1 MLKDK
6 VHNIFKEEYIKLDL
20 KCNNW
25 EEAIRGTGNILLEN
39 MLVTNEYIEETVNSV
54 RKLGAYIVIDKGIA
68 MPHASDYKGVKINGI
83 AISRL
88 ENPIE
93 FGSKNNDPVNYIF
106 MIASKNMESHIEMLS
121 KLSDLLI
128 NKNFINTIRNA
139 QNRNEIIEYI
149 DLNS

>member
-1 MLKDK
+1 
-6 VHNIFKEEYIKLDL
+6 
-20 KCNNW
+20 
-25 EEAIRGTGNILLEN
+25 
-39 MLVTNEYIEETVNSV
+39 
-54 RKLGAYIVIDKGIA
+54 

-121 KLSDLLI
+121 RLSDLLI
-128 NKNFINTIRNA
+128 NKNFINTIKKA
-139 QNRNEIIEYI
+139 QNGNDIIEYI